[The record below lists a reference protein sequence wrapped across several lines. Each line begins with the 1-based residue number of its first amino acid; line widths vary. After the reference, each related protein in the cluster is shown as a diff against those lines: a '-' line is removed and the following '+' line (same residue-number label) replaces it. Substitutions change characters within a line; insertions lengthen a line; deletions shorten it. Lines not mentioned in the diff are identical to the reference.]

1 MNSETLLVWLS
12 LSIDS
17 GLLIVI
23 YKKVYYFTY
32 SESVPQI
39 MITQK
44 VFVPSIW
51 SPLATLQ
58 GKHVIV
64 LDVILPSQIH
74 GHPRALYCKLEGQKK
89 SFTLTNVEVNL
100 FDSSSLIPILENSY
114 FLPGNIAIKQMF
126 LLSLFILINCSFCIL
141 GDRSSAEQV
150 LLYHVGIHFLN
161 KIQEDGGDWGV
172 EGILD
177 IEVTGPSFLIK
188 VNSVGILGLGRK

>member
-23 YKKVYYFTY
+23 YKKVYYFTC

-64 LDVILPSQIH
+64 LDVILPSRIH

-126 LLSLFILINCSFCIL
+126 LLSLFILYFGRQIIS
-141 GDRSSAEQV
+141 R
-150 LLYHVGIHFLN
+150 VGNIISCRDTFFLT
-161 KIQEDGGDWGV
+161 KYKKM
-172 EGILD
+172 
-177 IEVTGPSFLIK
+177 EVTGE
-188 VNSVGILGLGRK
+188 

>member
-23 YKKVYYFTY
+23 YKKVYYFTC
-32 SESVPQI
+32 SESIPQI

-51 SPLATLQ
+51 SPLATLH
-58 GKHVIV
+58 GKHVTIIV
-64 LDVILPSQIH
+64 LDVILHSQIH

-89 SFTLTNVEVNL
+89 SFTLTNIDVNL

-126 LLSLFILINCSFCIL
+126 LLSLFILYFGRQIIS
-141 GDRSSAEQV
+141 R
-150 LLYHVGIHFLN
+150 VGNIISCRDTFFN
-161 KIQEDGGDWGV
+161 KIREDGGDWGV

-188 VNSVGILGLGRK
+188 ANSVGILGLGWK